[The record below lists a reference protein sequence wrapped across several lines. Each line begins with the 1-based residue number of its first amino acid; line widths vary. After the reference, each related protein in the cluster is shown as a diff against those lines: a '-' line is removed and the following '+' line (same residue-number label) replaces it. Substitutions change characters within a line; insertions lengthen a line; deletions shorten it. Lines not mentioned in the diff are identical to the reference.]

1 MSLSEMLFI
10 GLLGLA
16 IFGPRKLA
24 TLGQQAGQTLAR
36 LKKISNEFK
45 SQLDAETS
53 ATASYRPMERR
64 QARPEATSNVGHWL
78 GLPFGVDGL
87 VEIDP
92 EHAGQQCDRGR
103 ERQEQHDG
111 PDRIFRDP
119 PASHRPQQCRKERD
133 DHDSQT
139 VTDIH
144 RAQEV
149 ARFAVKFEIAD
160 GAALVHHGKSPEDGI
175 TENVSRAAPGTA
187 LAKNIARR

>member
-92 EHAGQQCDRGR
+92 EHAGKECSRGR
-103 ERQEQHDG
+103 KGQKQHDR
-111 PDRIFRDP
+111 PDRNLRDP
-119 PASHRPQQCRKERD
+119 PPSDEPQHRRDQSDDQQSKAI
-133 DHDSQT
+133 
-139 VTDIH
+139 TDIH
-144 RAQEV
+144 GAKKI
-149 ARFAVKFEIAD
+149 AGFPFKLEIAHRT
-160 GAALVHHGKSPEDGI
+160 ARVHLGESPKDGI
-175 TENVSRAAPGTA
+175 AKNSSRAAPRTP
-187 LAKNIARR
+187 LPNNISHR

>member
-92 EHAGQQCDRGR
+92 EHAGEKCNGRR

-111 PDRIFRDP
+111 PDYIFRHP
-119 PASHRPQQCRKERD
+119 PPRHGPQQRGEGCD
-133 DHDSQT
+133 DRH
-139 VTDIH
+139 
-144 RAQEV
+144 A
-149 ARFAVKFEIAD
+149 
-160 GAALVHHGKSPEDGI
+160 
-175 TENVSRAAPGTA
+175 
-187 LAKNIARR
+187 